1 LRLTK
6 NGIGINGFRNAPDA
20 WRYQFAA
27 GGQKP
32 RAKSIGALF
41 DKRPTPCLCNPRPQ
55 HMSRRGTMSSP
66 RRSQP
71 SLEIAARHRVSMK
84 VAALSWCAALSQCK
98 AFPRVAARHPH
109 LADRKRRSIGAGL
122 AALPMLSLCGCSETG
137 APSLDIFGAF
147 FPAWLLCAVLGI
159 FVALGVRIFFAARNL
174 TDVLPFQ
181 LPLCTSLGAIFALLI
196 WLICFGR

>member
-1 LRLTK
+1 
-6 NGIGINGFRNAPDA
+6 
-20 WRYQFAA
+20 
-27 GGQKP
+27 
-32 RAKSIGALF
+32 
-41 DKRPTPCLCNPRPQ
+41 
-55 HMSRRGTMSSP
+55 MSSP

-84 VAALSWCAALSQCK
+84 VAVLSWCAALSQCR
-98 AFPRVAARHPH
+98 ALPRVAARHPY
-109 LADRKRRSIGAGL
+109 LAERKRRIGVSL
-122 AALPMLSLCGCSETG
+122 VALPMLSLCGCSETG
-137 APSLDIFGAF
+137 APSLDLFGAF

-159 FVALGVRIFFAARNL
+159 FVALGARIFFAARNL